1 MIPKALRQWV
11 ISASQW
17 SPTFGSPPCAA
28 NPLTKA
34 RFSLVVQLESDA
46 MPIREDDNQP
56 NRRFGIINLV
66 LIGFGVLLLLSSF
79 LPNQGMQQVPRVPYS
94 LFIDQVNDG
103 AVKRAFITQDQIRYE
118 LSAPEEGAPAVLAT
132 TPIFDMDLPQRL
144 ESKGVEFAA
153 APPKKPNI
161 FTTILSWVVPPLI
174 FILVLQF
181 FARRSMGAGGAQGA
195 LNFTKSKAKVYVPD
209 EQSRITFADVAG
221 VDEAKD
227 ELTEIVDFLKSS
239 ERYTEIGA
247 RIPKGVLLVGPP
259 GTGKTLLSK
268 AVAGEAGVP
277 FFIISGSEFVELFV
291 GAGAARVRDLFEQA
305 KKNAPC
311 IIFIDE
317 LDAIGKSRS
326 GSMGVVGGNDE
337 REQTLNQLLTEMD
350 GFASKD
356 KPVIV
361 LAATNQPEV
370 LDAALL
376 RPGRF
381 DRQVLVDRPDLS
393 GRKTILEIYANK
405 VKLAEGVD
413 LDSIAQATSG
423 FAGADLANLVNEAAL
438 LAARAMRTKVEQQ
451 DLGEAIE
458 RVVAG
463 LEKKSRVLQDDEK
476 KVVAYHE
483 VGHAIVGH
491 LMPGGSKVAKISI
504 VPRGMSALG
513 YTLQLPTEER
523 FLNSRED
530 LQGQIATLLGGR
542 SAEEIV
548 FGKITTGAANDL
560 QRATDIA
567 EQMVGT
573 YGMSDT
579 LGPLAYDKQG
589 GGRFLGGG
597 NNPRRT
603 VSDATAQAIDKEVR
617 GLVDNAHEQA
627 LSILRHNMALLET
640 ISQKILEKEVI
651 EGDELKEMLAASV
664 MPG

>member
-1 MIPKALRQWV
+1 
-11 ISASQW
+11 
-17 SPTFGSPPCAA
+17 
-28 NPLTKA
+28 
-34 RFSLVVQLESDA
+34 
-46 MPIREDDNQP
+46 MPIRQDDNQP

-66 LIGFGVLLLLSSF
+66 LIGFGVLLLVSSF
-79 LPNQGMQQVPRVPYS
+79 IPSNGMQQVPRVPYS

-103 AVKRAFITQDQIRYE
+103 AVKRAFITQDQISYE
-118 LSAPEEGAPAVLAT
+118 LSAPEEGTPPVLAT

-144 ESKGVEFAA
+144 EAKGVEFAA

-181 FARRSMGAGGAQGA
+181 FARRSMGGGAQGA
-195 LNFTKSKAKVYVPD
+195 LSFTKSKAKVYVPD
-209 EQSRITFADVAG
+209 EESRVTFADVAG

-227 ELTEIVDFLKSS
+227 ELTEIVDFLKTP
-239 ERYTEIGA
+239 ERYAEIGA

-268 AVAGEAGVP
+268 AVAGEAEVP

-291 GAGAARVRDLFEQA
+291 GAGAARVRDLFEEA
-305 KKNAPC
+305 KKKAPC

-350 GFASKD
+350 GFAAQD

-393 GRKTILEIYANK
+393 GRKTILEIYAKK

-413 LDSIAQATSG
+413 LDNVAQATSG

-438 LAARAMRTKVEQQ
+438 LAARVKRTRVEQK

-523 FLNSRED
+523 FLNSKED

-560 QRATDIA
+560 QRATDLA

-589 GGRFLGGG
+589 GGRFLGGN
-597 NNPRRT
+597 NNPRRS
-603 VSDATAQAIDKEVR
+603 VSDATAQAIDHEVR
-617 GLVDNAHEQA
+617 GLVDKAHDDA
-627 LSILRHNMALLET
+627 LSILRQNMGLLET
-640 ISQKILEKEVI
+640 IAQKILEKEVI
-651 EGDELKEMLAASV
+651 EGDDLRQMLEASV
-664 MPG
+664 LPEGVSA

>member
-1 MIPKALRQWV
+1 
-11 ISASQW
+11 
-17 SPTFGSPPCAA
+17 
-28 NPLTKA
+28 
-34 RFSLVVQLESDA
+34 
-46 MPIREDDNQP
+46 MPIRQDDNRP

-79 LPNQGMQQVPRVPYS
+79 VPNNAMQQVPKVPYS
-94 LFIDQVNDG
+94 LFLDQVNDG
-103 AVKRAFITQDQIRYE
+103 AVKRAYITQEQIRYE
-118 LSAPEEGAPAVLAT
+118 LSNPEEGTPPVLAT

-144 ESKGVEFAA
+144 ETKGVEFAA

-181 FARRSMGAGGAQGA
+181 FARRSMGGGAQGA
-195 LNFTKSKAKVYVPD
+195 LSFTKSKAKVYVPD
-209 EQSRITFADVAG
+209 EESRVTFADVAG
-221 VDEAKD
+221 VDEAKQ
-227 ELTEIVDFLKSS
+227 ELTEIVDFLKTP
-239 ERYTEIGA
+239 ERYAEIGA

-291 GAGAARVRDLFEQA
+291 GAGAARVRDLFEEA
-305 KKNAPC
+305 KKKAPC

-350 GFASKD
+350 GFTAQD

-393 GRKTILEIYANK
+393 GRKTILEIYAKK
-405 VKLAEGVD
+405 VKLADAVD
-413 LDSIAQATSG
+413 LDSVAQATSG

-438 LAARAMRTKVEQQ
+438 LAARAHRTQVEQQ

-463 LEKKSRVLQDDEK
+463 LEKKSRVLQADEK

-523 FLNSRED
+523 FLNSKEE

-560 QRATDIA
+560 QRATDLA

-597 NNPRRT
+597 NNPRRS

-617 GLVDNAHEQA
+617 GLVDKAHEDA
-627 LSILRHNMALLET
+627 LAILRQNMALLET
-640 ISQKILEKEVI
+640 IAQKILEKEVI
-651 EGDELKEMLAASV
+651 EGDDLKQMLEASV
-664 MPG
+664 LPETVSA

>member
-1 MIPKALRQWV
+1 
-11 ISASQW
+11 
-17 SPTFGSPPCAA
+17 
-28 NPLTKA
+28 
-34 RFSLVVQLESDA
+34 
-46 MPIREDDNQP
+46 MPIRQDDNQP

-66 LIGFGVLLLLSSF
+66 LIGFGVLLLASSF
-79 LPNQGMQQVPRVPYS
+79 IPSNGMQQVPRVPYS

-118 LSAPEEGAPAVLAT
+118 LTAPEEGTPPVLAT

-144 ESKGVEFAA
+144 EAKGVEFAA

-174 FILVLQF
+174 FIVVLQF
-181 FARRSMGAGGAQGA
+181 FARRSMGGGAQGA
-195 LNFTKSKAKVYVPD
+195 LSFIKSKAKVYVPD
-209 EQSRITFADVAG
+209 EESRVTFADVAG

-227 ELTEIVDFLKSS
+227 ELTEIVDFLKTP

-268 AVAGEAGVP
+268 AVAGEAEVP

-291 GAGAARVRDLFEQA
+291 GAGAARVRDLFEEA
-305 KKNAPC
+305 KKKAPC

-350 GFASKD
+350 GFAAQD

-393 GRKTILEIYANK
+393 GRKTILEIYAKK

-413 LDSIAQATSG
+413 LDSVAQSTSG

-438 LAARAMRTKVEQQ
+438 LAARVKRTRVEQQ

-491 LMPGGSKVAKISI
+491 LMPGGTKVAKISI

-523 FLNSRED
+523 FLNSKED

-560 QRATDIA
+560 QRATDLA

-589 GGRFLGGG
+589 GGRFLGGN
-597 NNPRRT
+597 NNPRRS
-603 VSDATAQAIDKEVR
+603 VSDATAQAIDHEVR
-617 GLVDNAHEQA
+617 GLVDKAHDDA
-627 LSILRHNMALLET
+627 LSILRQNMGLLET
-640 ISQKILEKEVI
+640 IAQKILEKEVI
-651 EGDELKEMLAASV
+651 EGDDLRQMLEASV
-664 MPG
+664 LPEGVSA

>member
-1 MIPKALRQWV
+1 
-11 ISASQW
+11 
-17 SPTFGSPPCAA
+17 
-28 NPLTKA
+28 
-34 RFSLVVQLESDA
+34 
-46 MPIREDDNQP
+46 MPIRQDDNQP

-66 LIGFGVLLLLSSF
+66 LIGFGVLLLASSF
-79 LPNQGMQQVPRVPYS
+79 LPSNGMQQVPRVPYS

-118 LSAPEEGAPAVLAT
+118 LSDPEEGTPPVLAT

-144 ESKGVEFAA
+144 ETKGVEFAA

-181 FARRSMGAGGAQGA
+181 FARRSMGGGAQGA
-195 LNFTKSKAKVYVPD
+195 LSFTKSKAKVYVPD
-209 EQSRITFADVAG
+209 EESRITFADVAG
-221 VDEAKD
+221 VDEAKQ
-227 ELTEIVDFLKSS
+227 ELTEIVDFLKRP
-239 ERYTEIGA
+239 ERYAEIGA

-268 AVAGEAGVP
+268 AVAGEAEVP

-291 GAGAARVRDLFEQA
+291 GAGAARVRDLFEEA
-305 KKNAPC
+305 KKKAPC

-350 GFASKD
+350 GFTAQD

-393 GRKTILEIYANK
+393 GRKTILEIYAKK
-405 VKLAEGVD
+405 VKLAAGVD
-413 LDSIAQATSG
+413 LDSVAQATSG

-438 LAARAMRTKVEQQ
+438 LAARAQRTSVEQQ

-476 KVVAYHE
+476 RVVAYHE

-523 FLNSRED
+523 FLNSKEE

-560 QRATDIA
+560 QRATDLA

-597 NNPRRT
+597 NNPRRS

-617 GLVDNAHEQA
+617 GLVDQAHDDA
-627 LSILRHNMALLET
+627 LAILRENMALLET
-640 ISQKILEKEVI
+640 IAQKILEKEVI
-651 EGDELKEMLAASV
+651 EGDDLKQMLEASV
-664 MPG
+664 LPSGVTA

>member
-1 MIPKALRQWV
+1 
-11 ISASQW
+11 
-17 SPTFGSPPCAA
+17 
-28 NPLTKA
+28 
-34 RFSLVVQLESDA
+34 
-46 MPIREDDNQP
+46 MPIRQDDNQP

-79 LPNQGMQQVPRVPYS
+79 IPSNGMQQVPRVPYS

-118 LSAPEEGAPAVLAT
+118 LSDPEEGTPPVLAT

-144 ESKGVEFAA
+144 ETKGVEFAA

-181 FARRSMGAGGAQGA
+181 FARRSMGGGAQGA
-195 LNFTKSKAKVYVPD
+195 LSFTKSKAKVYVPD
-209 EQSRITFADVAG
+209 EESRITFADVAG
-221 VDEAKD
+221 VDEAKQ
-227 ELTEIVDFLKSS
+227 ELTEIVDFLKRP
-239 ERYTEIGA
+239 ERYAEIGA

-268 AVAGEAGVP
+268 AVAGEAEVP

-291 GAGAARVRDLFEQA
+291 GAGAARVRDLFEEA
-305 KKNAPC
+305 KKKAPC

-350 GFASKD
+350 GFTAQD

-393 GRKTILEIYANK
+393 GRKTILEIYAKK
-405 VKLAEGVD
+405 VKLAPGVD
-413 LDSIAQATSG
+413 LDSVAQATSG

-438 LAARAMRTKVEQQ
+438 LAARAMRTSVEQQ

-523 FLNSRED
+523 FLNSKEE

-560 QRATDIA
+560 QRATDLA

-597 NNPRRT
+597 NNPRRS

-617 GLVDNAHEQA
+617 GLVDQAHDDA
-627 LSILRHNMALLET
+627 LAILRENMALLET
-640 ISQKILEKEVI
+640 IAQKILEKEVI
-651 EGDELKEMLAASV
+651 EGDDLKHMLEASV
-664 MPG
+664 LPSGVTA

>member
-1 MIPKALRQWV
+1 MA
-11 ISASQW
+11 
-17 SPTFGSPPCAA
+17 
-28 NPLTKA
+28 
-34 RFSLVVQLESDA
+34 
-46 MPIREDDNQP
+46 IREDDNKP
-56 NRRFGIINLV
+56 NRRFGIVNLV
-66 LIGFGVLLLLSSF
+66 LIGFGVLLLFSSF
-79 LPNQGMQQVPRVPYS
+79 LPNPAAQVPRVPYS
-94 LFIDQVNDG
+94 LFIDQVDDG

-118 LSAPEEGAPAVLAT
+118 LANPEEGAPSLLAT

-153 APPKKPNI
+153 APPKKPNV
-161 FTTILSWVVPPLI
+161 FSTILSWVVPPLI

-181 FARRSMGAGGAQGA
+181 FARRSMGGGGAQGA
-195 LNFTKSKAKVYVPD
+195 LSFTKSKAKVYVPD
-209 EQSRITFADVAG
+209 EESRVTFADVAG

-227 ELTEIVDFLKSS
+227 ELTEIVDFLKTP

-268 AVAGEAGVP
+268 AVAGEAEVP

-305 KKNAPC
+305 KKKAPC

-350 GFASKD
+350 GFSSTD

-393 GRKTILEIYANK
+393 GRKTILEIYVKK

-413 LDSIAQATSG
+413 LDRIAQATSG
-423 FAGADLANLVNEAAL
+423 FAGADLANVVNEAAL
-438 LAARAMRTKVEQQ
+438 LAARGKRKQVELK
-451 DLGEAIE
+451 DLNEAIE

-523 FLNSRED
+523 FLNSKQD
-530 LQGQIATLLGGR
+530 LEGQIATLLGGR

-560 QRATDIA
+560 QRATDLA

-573 YGMSDT
+573 YGMSDI

-589 GGRFLGGG
+589 GGRFLGGN
-597 NNPRRT
+597 NNPRRV

-617 GLVDNAHEQA
+617 SLVDQGHESA
-627 LSILRHNMALLET
+627 LSILRHNLALLET
-640 ISQKILEKEVI
+640 IAQKILEKEVI
-651 EGDELKEMLAASV
+651 EGDELIEMLDSSALPRGVVIA
-664 MPG
+664 

>member
-1 MIPKALRQWV
+1 
-11 ISASQW
+11 
-17 SPTFGSPPCAA
+17 
-28 NPLTKA
+28 
-34 RFSLVVQLESDA
+34 
-46 MPIREDDNQP
+46 MPIRQDDNRP

-66 LIGFGVLLLLSSF
+66 LIGFGVLLLFSSF
-79 LPNQGMQQVPRVPYS
+79 LPSNGMQQVPKVPYS
-94 LFIDQVNDG
+94 LFLDQVNDG
-103 AVKRAFITQDQIRYE
+103 AVKRAYITQDQIRYE
-118 LSAPEEGAPAVLAT
+118 LSDPEEGTPPVLAT

-144 ESKGVEFAA
+144 ETKGVEFAA

-181 FARRSMGAGGAQGA
+181 FARRSMGGGAQGA
-195 LNFTKSKAKVYVPD
+195 LSFTKSKAKVYVPD
-209 EQSRITFADVAG
+209 EESRVTFADVAG
-221 VDEAKD
+221 VDEAKQ
-227 ELTEIVDFLKSS
+227 ELTEIVDFLKRP
-239 ERYTEIGA
+239 ERYAEIGA

-291 GAGAARVRDLFEQA
+291 GAGAARVRDLFEEA
-305 KKNAPC
+305 KKKAPC

-317 LDAIGKSRS
+317 LDAIGKSRA

-350 GFASKD
+350 GFTAKD

-393 GRKTILEIYANK
+393 GRKTILEIYAKK
-405 VKLAEGVD
+405 VKLAEAVD
-413 LDSIAQATSG
+413 LDSVAQATSG

-438 LAARAMRTKVEQQ
+438 LAARAQRTRVEQQ
-451 DLGEAIE
+451 DLSEAIE

-523 FLNSRED
+523 FLNSKEE

-560 QRATDIA
+560 QRATDLA

-597 NNPRRT
+597 NNPRRS

-617 GLVDNAHEQA
+617 GLVDKAHDDA
-627 LSILRHNMALLET
+627 LAILRQNMALLET
-640 ISQKILEKEVI
+640 IAQKILEKEVI
-651 EGDELKEMLAASV
+651 EGDDLRQMLDASELPSGVNA
-664 MPG
+664 

>member
-1 MIPKALRQWV
+1 
-11 ISASQW
+11 
-17 SPTFGSPPCAA
+17 
-28 NPLTKA
+28 
-34 RFSLVVQLESDA
+34 
-46 MPIREDDNQP
+46 MPIRQDDNQP

-66 LIGFGVLLLLSSF
+66 LIGFGVLLLVSSF
-79 LPNQGMQQVPRVPYS
+79 IPSNGMQQVPRVPYS

-118 LSAPEEGAPAVLAT
+118 LSDPEEGTPPVLAT

-144 ESKGVEFAA
+144 ETKGVEFAA

-181 FARRSMGAGGAQGA
+181 FARRSMGGGAQGA
-195 LNFTKSKAKVYVPD
+195 LSFTKSKAKVYVPD
-209 EQSRITFADVAG
+209 EESRITFADVAG
-221 VDEAKD
+221 VDEAKQ
-227 ELTEIVDFLKSS
+227 ELTEIVDFLKRP
-239 ERYTEIGA
+239 ERYAEIGA

-268 AVAGEAGVP
+268 AVAGEAEVP

-291 GAGAARVRDLFEQA
+291 GAGAARVRDLFEEA
-305 KKNAPC
+305 KKKAPC

-350 GFASKD
+350 GFTAQD

-393 GRKTILEIYANK
+393 GRKTILEIYAKK
-405 VKLAEGVD
+405 VKLAPGVD
-413 LDSIAQATSG
+413 LDSVAQATSG

-438 LAARAMRTKVEQQ
+438 LAARAMRTSVEQQ

-523 FLNSRED
+523 FLNSKEE

-560 QRATDIA
+560 QRATDLA

-597 NNPRRT
+597 NNPRRS

-617 GLVDNAHEQA
+617 GLVDQAHDDA
-627 LSILRHNMALLET
+627 LAILRENMALLET
-640 ISQKILEKEVI
+640 IAQKILEKEVI
-651 EGDELKEMLAASV
+651 EGDDLKHMLEASV
-664 MPG
+664 LPSGVTA

>member
-1 MIPKALRQWV
+1 MAIRQ
-11 ISASQW
+11 
-17 SPTFGSPPCAA
+17 
-28 NPLTKA
+28 
-34 RFSLVVQLESDA
+34 
-46 MPIREDDNQP
+46 DDNQP
-56 NRRFGIINLV
+56 NRRFGVINLV
-66 LIGFGVLLLLSSF
+66 LIGVGVLLLLSSF

-94 LFIDQVNDG
+94 LFINQVDDG

-118 LSAPEEGAPAVLAT
+118 LANPVEGEPSVLAT
-132 TPIFDMDLPQRL
+132 TPIFDMELPNRL
-144 ESKGVEFAA
+144 EQHGVEFAA
-153 APPKKPNI
+153 APPKRPSFI
-161 FTTILSWVVPPLI
+161 TTALSWIVPPLI

-181 FARRSMGAGGAQGA
+181 FARRAMGGGGSQGA
-195 LNFTKSKAKVYVPD
+195 LSFTKSKAKVYVPD
-209 EQSRITFADVAG
+209 EQSRVTFADVAG
-221 VDEAKD
+221 VDEAKA
-227 ELTEIVDFLKSS
+227 ELTEIVDFLKKP
-239 ERYTEIGA
+239 ERYTAIGA

-268 AVAGEAGVP
+268 AVAGEADVP

-305 KKNAPC
+305 KKKAPC

-361 LAATNQPEV
+361 LAATNQPET

-393 GRKTILEIYANK
+393 GRLTILEIYGKK

-413 LDSIAQATSG
+413 LQKIAAATSG

-438 LAARAMRTKVEQQ
+438 LAARAYRTTVDQA
-451 DLGEAIE
+451 DLNEAIE

-463 LEKKSRVLQDDEK
+463 LEKRSRVLQDDEK
-476 KVVAYHE
+476 RVVAYHE

-513 YTLQLPTEER
+513 YTLQLPTEDR

-542 SAEEIV
+542 SAEEVV

-573 YGMSDT
+573 FGMSET

-589 GGRFLGGG
+589 GGRFLGGT
-597 NNPRRT
+597 NNPRRV

-617 GLVDNAHEQA
+617 ALVDNGHGTA
-627 LSILRHNMALLET
+627 LGILHANRDLLET
-640 ISQKILEKEVI
+640 IAQRILEKEVI
-651 EGDELKEMLAASV
+651 EGDELKELLSSSHLPEALAA
-664 MPG
+664 

>member
-1 MIPKALRQWV
+1 
-11 ISASQW
+11 
-17 SPTFGSPPCAA
+17 
-28 NPLTKA
+28 
-34 RFSLVVQLESDA
+34 
-46 MPIREDDNQP
+46 MPIRQDDNQP
-56 NRRFGIINLV
+56 NRRFGIINIV
-66 LIGFGVLLLLSSF
+66 LIGVGALLLFSSLF
-79 LPNQGMQQVPRVPYS
+79 PNQNMQIPRVPYS

-103 AVKRAFITQDQIRYE
+103 EVKRAYITQEQIRYE
-118 LSAPEEGAPAVLAT
+118 LNGAEEGSPSVLAT

-144 ESKGVEFAA
+144 ENKGVEFAA
-153 APPKKPNI
+153 APPKKPN
-161 FTTILSWVVPPLI
+161 FFSTILSWVVPPLI

-181 FARRSMGAGGAQGA
+181 FARRSMGGGGAQGA
-195 LNFTKSKAKVYVPD
+195 LSFTKSKAKVYVPD
-209 EQSRITFADVAG
+209 DESKITFDDVAG

-227 ELTEIVDFLKSS
+227 ELTEIVDFLKKP
-239 ERYTEIGA
+239 ERYTDIGA

-268 AVAGEAGVP
+268 AVAGEAEVP

-305 KKNAPC
+305 KKKAPC

-350 GFASKD
+350 GFASAD

-393 GRKTILEIYANK
+393 GRKTILEIYTKK
-405 VKLAEGVD
+405 VKLAESID

-423 FAGADLANLVNEAAL
+423 FAGADLANMVNEAAL
-438 LAARAMRTKVEQQ
+438 LAARANRKSVEQQ

-523 FLNSRED
+523 FLNSKEE
-530 LQGQIATLLGGR
+530 LIGQIATLLGGR
-542 SAEEIV
+542 SAEEVV
-548 FGKITTGAANDL
+548 FGKITTGASNDL

-573 YGMSDT
+573 FGMSEI

-589 GGRFLGGG
+589 GGQFLGNG
-597 NNPRRT
+597 NNPRRS

-617 GLVDNAHEQA
+617 DLVDGAHETA
-627 LSILRHNMALLET
+627 LKILRNNLPLLES
-640 ISQKILEKEVI
+640 ISQKILQEEVI
-651 EGDELKEMLAASV
+651 EGEDLKNLLSESK
-664 MPG
+664 MPT

>member
-1 MIPKALRQWV
+1 
-11 ISASQW
+11 
-17 SPTFGSPPCAA
+17 
-28 NPLTKA
+28 
-34 RFSLVVQLESDA
+34 
-46 MPIREDDNQP
+46 MPIRQDDNQP

-66 LIGFGVLLLLSSF
+66 LIGFGVLLLASSF
-79 LPNQGMQQVPRVPYS
+79 LPSNGMQQVPRVPYS

-118 LSAPEEGAPAVLAT
+118 LSDPEEGTPPVLAT

-144 ESKGVEFAA
+144 ETKGVEFAA

-181 FARRSMGAGGAQGA
+181 FARRSMGGGAQGA
-195 LNFTKSKAKVYVPD
+195 LSFTKSKAKVYVPD
-209 EQSRITFADVAG
+209 EESRITFADVAG
-221 VDEAKD
+221 VDEAKQ
-227 ELTEIVDFLKSS
+227 ELTEIVDFLKRP
-239 ERYTEIGA
+239 ERYAEIGA

-268 AVAGEAGVP
+268 AVAGEAEVP

-291 GAGAARVRDLFEQA
+291 GAGAARVRDLFEEA
-305 KKNAPC
+305 KKKAPC

-350 GFASKD
+350 GFTAQD

-393 GRKTILEIYANK
+393 GRKTILEIYAKK
-405 VKLAEGVD
+405 VKLADGVD
-413 LDSIAQATSG
+413 LDSVAQATSG

-438 LAARAMRTKVEQQ
+438 LAARAQRTSVEQQ

-523 FLNSRED
+523 FLNSKEE

-560 QRATDIA
+560 QRATDLA

-597 NNPRRT
+597 NNPRRS

-617 GLVDNAHEQA
+617 GLVDQAHDDA
-627 LSILRHNMALLET
+627 LAILRENMALLET
-640 ISQKILEKEVI
+640 IAQKILEKEVI
-651 EGDELKEMLAASV
+651 EGDDLKQMLEASV
-664 MPG
+664 LPSGVTA

>member
-1 MIPKALRQWV
+1 VPLQRQ
-11 ISASQW
+11 
-17 SPTFGSPPCAA
+17 
-28 NPLTKA
+28 
-34 RFSLVVQLESDA
+34 
-46 MPIREDDNQP
+46 DNNEP
-56 NRRFGIINLV
+56 RRRFRLVNLI
-66 LIGFGVLLLLSSF
+66 LIGIGVLLLLSSF
-79 LPNQGMQQVPRVPYS
+79 LPRPAMQVPRVPYS
-94 LFIDQVNDG
+94 LFIDQVNDERV
-103 AVKRAFITQDQIRYE
+103 ARAYITQDQIRYE
-118 LSAPEEGAPAVLAT
+118 LKQPVAGEPPLMAT

-144 ESKGVEFAA
+144 EQHGVEFSA
-153 APPKKPNI
+153 APPKRPSV

-181 FARRSMGAGGAQGA
+181 FARRQMGGGGQGA
-195 LNFTKSKAKVYVPD
+195 LSFTRSKAKVYVPD
-209 EQSRITFADVAG
+209 EQSRVTFADVAG
-221 VDEAKD
+221 VDEAKQ
-227 ELTEIVDFLKSS
+227 ELTEIVDFLKKPQ
-239 ERYTEIGA
+239 RYAALGA
-247 RIPKGVLLVGPP
+247 KIPRGVLLVGPP

-268 AVAGEAGVP
+268 AVAGEANVP

-305 KKNAPC
+305 KKKAPC

-350 GFASKD
+350 GFNASD

-393 GRKTILEIYANK
+393 GRRTILEIYGNK
-405 VKLAEGVD
+405 VKLDPSVD
-413 LDSIAQATSG
+413 LESIAAATSG

-438 LAARAMRTKVEQQ
+438 LAARADRKTVTQA
-451 DLGEAIE
+451 DLQEAIE

-463 LEKKSRVLQDDEK
+463 LEKRSRVLAEDEK
-476 KVVAYHE
+476 RIVAYHE

-491 LMPGGSKVAKISI
+491 LVPGGSKVAKISI

-513 YTLQLPTEER
+513 YTLQLPTEDR

-530 LQGQIATLLGGR
+530 LQGQITTLLGGR

-548 FGKITTGAANDL
+548 FGEITTGAANDL

-567 EQMVGT
+567 EQMVST
-573 YGMSDT
+573 YGMSSV
-579 LGPLAYDKQG
+579 LGPLAYDRQTG
-589 GGRFLGGG
+589 NRFLGQT
-597 NNPRRT
+597 NNPRRA
-603 VSDATAQAIDKEVR
+603 VSDATAQSIDREVR
-617 GLVDNAHEQA
+617 QLVDNAHNHA
-627 LSILRHNMALLET
+627 LAILESNRESLEL
-640 ISQKILEKEVI
+640 ISQQILEKEVI
-651 EGDELKEMLAASV
+651 EGEELQTLLNQCQTPDPAQV
-664 MPG
+664 

>member
-1 MIPKALRQWV
+1 
-11 ISASQW
+11 
-17 SPTFGSPPCAA
+17 
-28 NPLTKA
+28 
-34 RFSLVVQLESDA
+34 
-46 MPIREDDNQP
+46 MPIRQDDNQP

-66 LIGFGVLLLLSSF
+66 LIGFGVLLLVSSF
-79 LPNQGMQQVPRVPYS
+79 IPSNGMQQVPRVPYS

-118 LSAPEEGAPAVLAT
+118 LSAPEEGTPPVLAT

-144 ESKGVEFAA
+144 EAKGVEFAA

-181 FARRSMGAGGAQGA
+181 FARRSMGGGAQGA
-195 LNFTKSKAKVYVPD
+195 LSFTKSKAKVYVPD
-209 EQSRITFADVAG
+209 EESRVTFADVAG

-227 ELTEIVDFLKSS
+227 ELTEIVDFLKTP
-239 ERYTEIGA
+239 ERYAEIGA

-268 AVAGEAGVP
+268 AVAGEAEVP

-291 GAGAARVRDLFEQA
+291 GAGAARVRDLFEEA
-305 KKNAPC
+305 KKKAPC

-350 GFASKD
+350 GFAAQD

-393 GRKTILEIYANK
+393 GRKTILEIYAKK

-413 LDSIAQATSG
+413 LDSVAQATSG

-438 LAARAMRTKVEQQ
+438 LAARVKRTRVEQQ

-513 YTLQLPTEER
+513 YTLQLPTAER
-523 FLNSRED
+523 FLNSKED

-560 QRATDIA
+560 QRATDLA

-589 GGRFLGGG
+589 GGRFLGGN
-597 NNPRRT
+597 NNPRRS
-603 VSDATAQAIDKEVR
+603 VSDATAQAIDHEVR
-617 GLVDNAHEQA
+617 GLVDKAHDDA
-627 LSILRHNMALLET
+627 LSILRQNMGLLET
-640 ISQKILEKEVI
+640 IAQKILEKEVI
-651 EGDELKEMLAASV
+651 EGDDLKQMLEASV
-664 MPG
+664 LPEGVSA

>member
-1 MIPKALRQWV
+1 
-11 ISASQW
+11 
-17 SPTFGSPPCAA
+17 
-28 NPLTKA
+28 
-34 RFSLVVQLESDA
+34 
-46 MPIREDDNQP
+46 MPIRQDDNQP
-56 NRRFGIINLV
+56 NRRFGIVNIV
-66 LIGFGVLLLLSSF
+66 LIGVGALLLFSSLF
-79 LPNQGMQQVPRVPYS
+79 PNQNMQIPRVPYS

-103 AVKRAFITQDQIRYE
+103 EVKRAYITQEQIRYE
-118 LSAPEEGAPAVLAT
+118 LNGAEEGAPSVLAT

-161 FTTILSWVVPPLI
+161 FSTILSWVVPPLI

-181 FARRSMGAGGAQGA
+181 FARRSMGGGGAQGA
-195 LNFTKSKAKVYVPD
+195 LSFTKSKAKVYVPD
-209 EQSRITFADVAG
+209 DESKITFDDVAG

-227 ELTEIVDFLKSS
+227 ELTEIVDFLKKP
-239 ERYTEIGA
+239 ERYTDIGA

-268 AVAGEAGVP
+268 AVAGEAEVP

-305 KKNAPC
+305 KKKAPC

-350 GFASKD
+350 GFTASD

-393 GRKTILEIYANK
+393 GRKTILEIYTKK
-405 VKLAEGVD
+405 VKLSDSID

-423 FAGADLANLVNEAAL
+423 FAGADLANMVNEAAL
-438 LAARAMRTKVEQQ
+438 LAARGNRKSVEQQ
-451 DLGEAIE
+451 DLSEAIE

-523 FLNSRED
+523 FLNSKEE

-548 FGKITTGAANDL
+548 FGKITTGASNDL

-573 YGMSDT
+573 FGMSDI

-589 GGRFLGGG
+589 GGQFLGNG
-597 NNPRRT
+597 NNPRRA

-617 GLVDNAHEQA
+617 DLVDEAHEKA
-627 LSILRHNMALLET
+627 LQILRNNLPLLES
-640 ISQKILEKEVI
+640 ISKKILEEEVI
-651 EGDELKEMLAASV
+651 EGDDLKTLLSETK
-664 MPG
+664 MPL

>member
-1 MIPKALRQWV
+1 MA
-11 ISASQW
+11 
-17 SPTFGSPPCAA
+17 
-28 NPLTKA
+28 
-34 RFSLVVQLESDA
+34 
-46 MPIREDDNQP
+46 IREDDNKP
-56 NRRFGIINLV
+56 NRRFGIVNLV
-66 LIGFGVLLLLSSF
+66 LIGFGVLLLFSSF
-79 LPNQGMQQVPRVPYS
+79 LPNPAAQVPRVPYS
-94 LFIDQVNDG
+94 LFIDQVDDG

-118 LSAPEEGAPAVLAT
+118 LANPEEGAPSLLAT

-153 APPKKPNI
+153 APPKKPNV
-161 FTTILSWVVPPLI
+161 FSTILSWVVPPLI

-181 FARRSMGAGGAQGA
+181 FARRSMGGGGAQGA
-195 LNFTKSKAKVYVPD
+195 LSFTKSKAKVYVPD
-209 EQSRITFADVAG
+209 EESRVTFADVAG

-227 ELTEIVDFLKSS
+227 ELTEIVDFLKTP

-268 AVAGEAGVP
+268 AVAGEAEVP

-305 KKNAPC
+305 KKKAPC

-350 GFASKD
+350 GFSSTD

-393 GRKTILEIYANK
+393 GRKTILEIYVKK

-413 LDSIAQATSG
+413 LDRIAQATSG
-423 FAGADLANLVNEAAL
+423 FAGADLANVVNEAAL
-438 LAARAMRTKVEQQ
+438 LAARGKRKEVELK
-451 DLGEAIE
+451 DLNEAIE

-523 FLNSRED
+523 FLNSKQD
-530 LQGQIATLLGGR
+530 LEGQIATLLGGR

-560 QRATDIA
+560 QRATDLA

-573 YGMSDT
+573 YGMSDI

-589 GGRFLGGG
+589 GGRFLGAN
-597 NNPRRT
+597 NNPRRV

-617 GLVDNAHEQA
+617 SLVDQGHESA
-627 LSILRHNMALLET
+627 LSILRHNLALLET
-640 ISQKILEKEVI
+640 IAQKILEKEVI
-651 EGDELKEMLAASV
+651 EGDELMQMLDSSALPRGVVIA
-664 MPG
+664 

>member
-1 MIPKALRQWV
+1 
-11 ISASQW
+11 
-17 SPTFGSPPCAA
+17 
-28 NPLTKA
+28 
-34 RFSLVVQLESDA
+34 
-46 MPIREDDNQP
+46 MPIRQDDNQP
-56 NRRFGIINLV
+56 NRRFGVINLV
-66 LIGFGVLLLLSSF
+66 LIGFGVLLLVSSF
-79 LPNQGMQQVPRVPYS
+79 IPSNGMQQVPRVPYS

-118 LSAPEEGAPAVLAT
+118 LSDPEEGTPPVLAT
-132 TPIFDMDLPQRL
+132 TPIFDMDLPLRV
-144 ESKGVEFAA
+144 ENKGVEFAA

-181 FARRSMGAGGAQGA
+181 FARRSMGGGAQGA
-195 LNFTKSKAKVYVPD
+195 LSFTKSKAKVYVPD
-209 EQSRITFADVAG
+209 EESRITFADVAG
-221 VDEAKD
+221 VDEAKQ
-227 ELTEIVDFLKSS
+227 ELTEIVDFLKRP
-239 ERYTEIGA
+239 ERYAEIGA

-291 GAGAARVRDLFEQA
+291 GAGAARVRDLFEEA
-305 KKNAPC
+305 KKKAPC

-350 GFASKD
+350 GFAAQD

-393 GRKTILEIYANK
+393 GRKTILEIYAKK
-405 VKLAEGVD
+405 VKLAEAVD
-413 LDSIAQATSG
+413 LDSVAQATSG

-438 LAARAMRTKVEQQ
+438 LAARAQRTRVEQQ
-451 DLGEAIE
+451 DLSEAIE

-463 LEKKSRVLQDDEK
+463 LEKKSRVLQADEK

-523 FLNSRED
+523 FLNSKEE

-560 QRATDIA
+560 QRATDLA

-597 NNPRRT
+597 NNPRRS
-603 VSDATAQAIDKEVR
+603 VSDATAQAIDQEVR
-617 GLVDNAHEQA
+617 GLVDKAHDDA
-627 LSILRHNMALLET
+627 LAILRQNMALLEN
-640 ISQKILEKEVI
+640 IAQKILEKEVI
-651 EGDELKEMLAASV
+651 EGDDLKQMLEASV
-664 MPG
+664 LPDTVSA

>member
-1 MIPKALRQWV
+1 
-11 ISASQW
+11 
-17 SPTFGSPPCAA
+17 
-28 NPLTKA
+28 
-34 RFSLVVQLESDA
+34 
-46 MPIREDDNQP
+46 MPIRQDDNQP

-66 LIGFGVLLLLSSF
+66 LIGFGVLLLASSF
-79 LPNQGMQQVPRVPYS
+79 LPSNGMQQVPRVPYS

-118 LSAPEEGAPAVLAT
+118 LSDPEEGTPPVLAT

-144 ESKGVEFAA
+144 ETKGVEFAA

-181 FARRSMGAGGAQGA
+181 FARRSMGGGAQGA
-195 LNFTKSKAKVYVPD
+195 LSFTKSKAKVYVPD
-209 EQSRITFADVAG
+209 EESRITFADVAG
-221 VDEAKD
+221 VDEAKQ
-227 ELTEIVDFLKSS
+227 ELTEIVDFLKRP
-239 ERYTEIGA
+239 ERYAEIGA

-268 AVAGEAGVP
+268 AVAGEAEVP

-291 GAGAARVRDLFEQA
+291 GAGAARVRDLFEEA
-305 KKNAPC
+305 KKKAPC

-350 GFASKD
+350 GFTAQD

-393 GRKTILEIYANK
+393 GRKTILEIYAKK
-405 VKLAEGVD
+405 VKLADGVD
-413 LDSIAQATSG
+413 LDSVAQATSG

-438 LAARAMRTKVEQQ
+438 LAARAQRTRVEQQ

-523 FLNSRED
+523 FLNSKEE

-560 QRATDIA
+560 QRATDLA

-597 NNPRRT
+597 NNPRRS

-617 GLVDNAHEQA
+617 GLVDQAHDDA
-627 LSILRHNMALLET
+627 LSILRENMALLET
-640 ISQKILEKEVI
+640 IAQKILEKEVI
-651 EGDELKEMLAASV
+651 EGDDLKQMLEASV
-664 MPG
+664 LPSGVTA

>member
-1 MIPKALRQWV
+1 
-11 ISASQW
+11 
-17 SPTFGSPPCAA
+17 
-28 NPLTKA
+28 
-34 RFSLVVQLESDA
+34 
-46 MPIREDDNQP
+46 MPIRQDDNQP

-66 LIGFGVLLLLSSF
+66 LIGFGVLLLASSF
-79 LPNQGMQQVPRVPYS
+79 IPSNGMQQVPRVPYS

-118 LSAPEEGAPAVLAT
+118 LTAPEEGTPPVLAT

-144 ESKGVEFAA
+144 EAKGVEFAA

-174 FILVLQF
+174 FIVVLQF
-181 FARRSMGAGGAQGA
+181 FARRSMGGGAQGA
-195 LNFTKSKAKVYVPD
+195 LSFTKSKAKVYVPD
-209 EQSRITFADVAG
+209 EESRVTFADVAG

-227 ELTEIVDFLKSS
+227 ELTEIVDFLKTP

-268 AVAGEAGVP
+268 AVAGEAEVP

-291 GAGAARVRDLFEQA
+291 GAGAARVRDLFEEA
-305 KKNAPC
+305 KKKAPC

-317 LDAIGKSRS
+317 LDAIGKRRS
-326 GSMGVVGGNDE
+326 GTMGVVGGNDE

-350 GFASKD
+350 GFAAQD

-393 GRKTILEIYANK
+393 GRKTILEIYAKK

-413 LDSIAQATSG
+413 LDSVAQSTSG

-438 LAARAMRTKVEQQ
+438 LAARAKRTRVEQQ

-523 FLNSRED
+523 FLNSKED

-560 QRATDIA
+560 QRATDLA

-589 GGRFLGGG
+589 GGRFLGGN
-597 NNPRRT
+597 NNPRRS
-603 VSDATAQAIDKEVR
+603 VSDATAQAIDHEVR
-617 GLVDNAHEQA
+617 GLVDKAHDDA
-627 LSILRHNMALLET
+627 LSILRQNMGLLET
-640 ISQKILEKEVI
+640 IAQKILEKEVI
-651 EGDELKEMLAASV
+651 EGDDLRQMLEASV
-664 MPG
+664 LPEGVTA

>member
-1 MIPKALRQWV
+1 
-11 ISASQW
+11 
-17 SPTFGSPPCAA
+17 
-28 NPLTKA
+28 
-34 RFSLVVQLESDA
+34 
-46 MPIREDDNQP
+46 MPIREDDNRP
-56 NRRFGIINLV
+56 NRRFGIVNLV
-66 LIGFGVLLLLSSF
+66 LIGFGVLLLFSSF
-79 LPNQGMQQVPRVPYS
+79 IPNPATQVPRVPYS
-94 LFIDQVNDG
+94 LFIDQVDDG

-118 LSAPEEGAPAVLAT
+118 LANPEEGAPALLAT

-144 ESKGVEFAA
+144 ERKGVEFAA

-181 FARRSMGAGGAQGA
+181 FARRSMGGGGAQGA
-195 LNFTKSKAKVYVPD
+195 LSFTKSKAKVYVPD
-209 EQSRITFADVAG
+209 EESRVTFADVAG

-227 ELTEIVDFLKSS
+227 ELAEIVDFLKTP

-268 AVAGEAGVP
+268 AVAGEAEVP
-277 FFIISGSEFVELFV
+277 FFVISGSEFVELFV

-305 KKNAPC
+305 KKKAPC

-350 GFASKD
+350 GFSSAD

-393 GRKTILEIYANK
+393 GRKTILEIYAKK

-413 LDSIAQATSG
+413 LDRIAQATSG

-438 LAARAMRTKVEQQ
+438 LAARGKRKMVEQH
-451 DLGEAIE
+451 DLNEAIE

-463 LEKKSRVLQDDEK
+463 LEKKSRVMQEDEK
-476 KVVAYHE
+476 QVVAYHE

-523 FLNSRED
+523 FLSSKQD
-530 LQGQIATLLGGR
+530 LEGQIATLLGGR

-560 QRATDIA
+560 QRATDLA

-573 YGMSDT
+573 YGMSEI

-589 GGRFLGGG
+589 GGRFLGGN
-597 NNPRRT
+597 NNPRRV

-617 GLVDNAHEQA
+617 GLVDKAHESA
-627 LSILRHNMALLET
+627 LSILRHNLALLET

-651 EGDELKEMLAASV
+651 EGDELSQMLDASALPKGFV
-664 MPG
+664 TA

>member
-1 MIPKALRQWV
+1 
-11 ISASQW
+11 
-17 SPTFGSPPCAA
+17 
-28 NPLTKA
+28 
-34 RFSLVVQLESDA
+34 
-46 MPIREDDNQP
+46 MPIRQDDNQP
-56 NRRFGIINLV
+56 NRRFGIVNIV
-66 LIGFGVLLLLSSF
+66 LIGVGALLLFSSLF
-79 LPNQGMQQVPRVPYS
+79 PNQNMQIPRVPYS

-103 AVKRAFITQDQIRYE
+103 EVKRAYITQEQIRYE
-118 LSAPEEGAPAVLAT
+118 LNGAEEGAPSVLAT

-144 ESKGVEFAA
+144 ENKGVEFAA

-161 FTTILSWVVPPLI
+161 FSTILSWVVPPLI

-181 FARRSMGAGGAQGA
+181 FARRSMGGGGAQGA
-195 LNFTKSKAKVYVPD
+195 LSFTKSKAKVYVPD
-209 EQSRITFADVAG
+209 DESKITFDDVAG

-227 ELTEIVDFLKSS
+227 ELTEIVDFLKKP
-239 ERYTEIGA
+239 ERYTDIGA

-268 AVAGEAGVP
+268 AVAGEAEVP

-305 KKNAPC
+305 KKKAPC

-350 GFASKD
+350 GFTASD

-381 DRQVLVDRPDLS
+381 DRQVLVDRPDLI
-393 GRKTILEIYANK
+393 GRKTILDIYTKK
-405 VKLAEGVD
+405 VKLADEID

-423 FAGADLANLVNEAAL
+423 FAGADLANMVNEAAL
-438 LAARAMRTKVEQQ
+438 LAARGNRKSVEQQ
-451 DLGEAIE
+451 DLSEAIE

-523 FLNSRED
+523 FLNSKEE

-548 FGKITTGAANDL
+548 FGKITTGASNDL

-573 YGMSDT
+573 FGMSEI

-589 GGRFLGGG
+589 GGQFLGNG
-597 NNPRRT
+597 NNPRRA

-617 GLVDNAHEQA
+617 DLVDNAHEIA
-627 LSILRHNMALLET
+627 LKILRNNLNLLES
-640 ISQKILEKEVI
+640 ISQKILEEEVI
-651 EGDELKEMLAASV
+651 EGQDLKDLLSESK
-664 MPG
+664 MPS

>member
-1 MIPKALRQWV
+1 MA
-11 ISASQW
+11 
-17 SPTFGSPPCAA
+17 
-28 NPLTKA
+28 
-34 RFSLVVQLESDA
+34 
-46 MPIREDDNQP
+46 IREDDNRP

-79 LPNQGMQQVPRVPYS
+79 IPNQGMQQVPRVPYS

-118 LSAPEEGAPAVLAT
+118 LSEVEEGAPSVLAT

-181 FARRSMGAGGAQGA
+181 FARRSMGGGGAQGA

-209 EQSRITFADVAG
+209 EQSRVTFADVAG

-227 ELTEIVDFLKSS
+227 ELNEIVDFLKTP
-239 ERYTEIGA
+239 ERYTDIGA

-393 GRKTILEIYANK
+393 GRKTILDIYAKK
-405 VKLAEGVD
+405 VKLAEEVD
-413 LDSIAQATSG
+413 LDKIAQATSG

-438 LAARAMRTKVEQQ
+438 LAARNYKKEVVQG
-451 DLGEAIE
+451 DLNEAIE

-463 LEKKSRVLQDDEK
+463 LEKKSRVMQDDEK

-530 LQGQIATLLGGR
+530 LEGQIATLLGGR

-579 LGPLAYDKQG
+579 SDRLPTTSKVAA
-589 GGRFLGGG
+589 
-597 NNPRRT
+597 
-603 VSDATAQAIDKEVR
+603 VSLVETTTPAVR
-617 GLVDNAHEQA
+617 
-627 LSILRHNMALLET
+627 
-640 ISQKILEKEVI
+640 
-651 EGDELKEMLAASV
+651 
-664 MPG
+664 

>member
-1 MIPKALRQWV
+1 
-11 ISASQW
+11 
-17 SPTFGSPPCAA
+17 
-28 NPLTKA
+28 
-34 RFSLVVQLESDA
+34 
-46 MPIREDDNQP
+46 MPIRQDDNQP
-56 NRRFGIINLV
+56 NKRFGIINII
-66 LIGFGVLLLLSSF
+66 LIGVGALLLFSSLF
-79 LPNQGMQQVPRVPYS
+79 PNQNMQIPRVPYS

-103 AVKRAFITQDQIRYE
+103 EVKRAYITQEQIRYE
-118 LSAPEEGAPAVLAT
+118 LNGAEEGAPSVLAT

-144 ESKGVEFAA
+144 ENKGVEFAA

-161 FTTILSWVVPPLI
+161 FSTILSWVVPPLI

-181 FARRSMGAGGAQGA
+181 FARRSMGGGGAQGA
-195 LNFTKSKAKVYVPD
+195 LSFTKSKAKVYVPD
-209 EQSRITFADVAG
+209 DESKITFDDVAG

-227 ELTEIVDFLKSS
+227 ELTEIVDFLKKP
-239 ERYTEIGA
+239 ERYTDIGA

-268 AVAGEAGVP
+268 AVAGEAEVP

-305 KKNAPC
+305 KKKAPC

-350 GFASKD
+350 GFTASD

-393 GRKTILEIYANK
+393 GRKTILEIYTKK
-405 VKLAEGVD
+405 VKLSDSID

-423 FAGADLANLVNEAAL
+423 FAGADLANMVNEAAL
-438 LAARAMRTKVEQQ
+438 LAARGNRKSVEQQ
-451 DLGEAIE
+451 DLSEAIE

-523 FLNSRED
+523 FLNSKEE

-548 FGKITTGAANDL
+548 FGKITTGASNDL

-573 YGMSDT
+573 FGMSEI

-589 GGRFLGGG
+589 GGQFLGNG
-597 NNPRRT
+597 NNPRRA

-617 GLVDNAHEQA
+617 DLVDDAHKTA
-627 LSILRHNMALLET
+627 LNILRNNLQLLES
-640 ISQKILEKEVI
+640 ISQTILQEEVI
-651 EGDELKEMLAASV
+651 EGEELKKLLSESK
-664 MPG
+664 MPS

>member
-1 MIPKALRQWV
+1 
-11 ISASQW
+11 
-17 SPTFGSPPCAA
+17 
-28 NPLTKA
+28 
-34 RFSLVVQLESDA
+34 
-46 MPIREDDNQP
+46 MPIRQDDNQP
-56 NRRFGIINLV
+56 NRRFGIINMV
-66 LIGFGVLLLLSSF
+66 LIGFGVLLLASSF
-79 LPNQGMQQVPRVPYS
+79 LPSNGMQQVPRVPYS

-118 LSAPEEGAPAVLAT
+118 LSDPEEGTPPVLAT

-144 ESKGVEFAA
+144 ETKGVEFAA

-181 FARRSMGAGGAQGA
+181 FARRSMGGGAQGA
-195 LNFTKSKAKVYVPD
+195 LSFTKSKAKVYVPD
-209 EQSRITFADVAG
+209 EESRITFADVAG
-221 VDEAKD
+221 VDEAKQ
-227 ELTEIVDFLKSS
+227 ELTEIVDFLKRP
-239 ERYTEIGA
+239 ERYAEIGA

-268 AVAGEAGVP
+268 AVAGEAEVP

-291 GAGAARVRDLFEQA
+291 GAGAARVRDLFEEA
-305 KKNAPC
+305 KKKAPC

-350 GFASKD
+350 GFTAQD

-393 GRKTILEIYANK
+393 GRKTILEIYAKK
-405 VKLAEGVD
+405 VKLAAGVD
-413 LDSIAQATSG
+413 LDSVAQATSG

-438 LAARAMRTKVEQQ
+438 LAARAQRTSVEQQ

-523 FLNSRED
+523 FLNSKEE

-560 QRATDIA
+560 QRATDLA

-597 NNPRRT
+597 NNPRRS

-617 GLVDNAHEQA
+617 GLVDQAHDDA
-627 LSILRHNMALLET
+627 LAILRENMALLET
-640 ISQKILEKEVI
+640 IAQKILEKEVI
-651 EGDELKEMLAASV
+651 EGDDLKQMLEASV
-664 MPG
+664 LPSGVTA